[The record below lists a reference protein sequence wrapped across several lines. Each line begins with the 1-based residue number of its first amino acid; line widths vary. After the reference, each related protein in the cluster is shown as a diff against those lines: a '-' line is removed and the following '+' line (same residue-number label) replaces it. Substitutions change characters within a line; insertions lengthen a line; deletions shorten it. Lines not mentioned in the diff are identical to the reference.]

1 MRIET
6 GNFLTRLLLSLCGLL
21 MLVIVAGWLIPIR
34 ADAVNE
40 LNTDSAD
47 VELPTLPSSTY
58 VHPHIDDFAAIL
70 ERPVFFKDR
79 KLPPEPAAEPVAAP
93 APIRLKLEG
102 VAIVAESRIAVL
114 RNLADNQLLQLAEG
128 MSHNGWTLESVNA
141 NSAAFRRG
149 GQTTELTLDLAT
161 DHGRRR

>member
-1 MRIET
+1 M
-6 GNFLTRLLLSLCGLL
+6 
-21 MLVIVAGWLIPIR
+21 
-34 ADAVNE
+34 
-40 LNTDSAD
+40 
-47 VELPTLPSSTY
+47 PTFITS
-58 VHPHIDDFAAIL
+58 
-70 ERPVFFKDR
+70 
-79 KLPPEPAAEPVAAP
+79 
-93 APIRLKLEG
+93 
-102 VAIVAESRIAVL
+102 AESRFAVL